1 MKKRIRALTLTPARL
16 WAYAQRYPY
25 AAIGYG
31 TILLLSNFVARPLI
45 VAAAGSAILGG
56 IVGLYRRGF

>member
-1 MKKRIRALTLTPARL
+1 MTPARL